1 LQEACQK
8 WLSCFLLIINGLIEF
23 WERYSAAN
31 AAVTGGVLLHLQ
43 QGGRFLLSLSPASA
57 GMVSVLIP

>member
-1 LQEACQK
+1 
-8 WLSCFLLIINGLIEF
+8 LLIINGLIEF